1 MQTERVAPVLLR
13 SAHADIGSE
22 SSDWWCEID
31 APCRWYHDALML
43 CQGWHAESNS
53 CHGQYLDRQRLGG
66 SDARSGYHEC
76 PFQWQGLLQYRDRQS
91 CSSTSGIRRW
101 GHLGVKQMM
110 RGISSRFRSH
120 SSLPLRSRKVYI
132 SSFTMHVWY
141 SDVSVKNWK
150 WLACFWITQL
160 RRSYTSSLKRSAAW
174 THFSIQ
180 VTSSSRKPRISS
192 ISGWKVM
199 FCGSKSLIGPKANG
213 KMPVTHTV
221 FPGSDSAATLKEEKK
236 ETKCGQWLTA
246 DALVPV
252 SPNCSS
258 SACRRGLSQSST
270 RTMRYSDVFLTLSYS
285 FTALASSTRYSPASP
300 SGAGSVQKSLSSG
313 CNTRK
318 WATVVAIQR
327 EKANSIPLRLSS
339 QLISV
344 QAQTTPKKSK
354 RITKPAFRYSSG
366 TVVATW
372 AGAVLRLLYTIS
384 AKNRNVDWNQ
394 GCLAHLRQV
403 LGIVADNHVFSFKDF
418 RHLRFKGKTRTSLL
432 ILWGLINERAL
443 RHDWQGNEF
452 CGILFSDLRP
462 AMPKSRGVECWSLIS
477 HLKID

>member
-180 VTSSSRKPRISS
+180 VTPSSRKPRISS
-192 ISGWKVM
+192 ISDWKVM

-221 FPGSDSAATLKEEKK
+221 FPGSDSAATLQEEKK

-318 WATVVAIQR
+318 WATVVAKSQFHTSQIVFSADIRPGPDDPQEIKANHETCVPLFLWNCRGDMDWSSLAIAVHYLGQEQECGLESRLSCPFAPGTRYCCGQSRLFLQRFPPFEIQR
-327 EKANSIPLRLSS
+327 ENEDESFDPVGSHQRKGAS
-339 QLISV
+339 
-344 QAQTTPKKSK
+344 
-354 RITKPAFRYSSG
+354 
-366 TVVATW
+366 TW
-372 AGAVLRLLYTIS
+372 LTGQWVLRYL
-384 AKNRNVDWNQ
+384 
-394 GCLAHLRQV
+394 
-403 LGIVADNHVFSFKDF
+403 VF
-418 RHLRFKGKTRTSLL
+418 
-432 ILWGLINERAL
+432 
-443 RHDWQGNEF
+443 
-452 CGILFSDLRP
+452 
-462 AMPKSRGVECWSLIS
+462 WSPTG
-477 HLKID
+477 DA